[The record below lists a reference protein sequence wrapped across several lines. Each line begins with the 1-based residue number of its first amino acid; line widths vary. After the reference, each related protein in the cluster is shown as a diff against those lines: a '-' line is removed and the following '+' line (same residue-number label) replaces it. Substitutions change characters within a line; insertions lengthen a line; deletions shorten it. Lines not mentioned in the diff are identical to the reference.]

1 MTGRR
6 KRKSQQG
13 FSLLEIIMAVGI
25 LSLVSL
31 YLLQIFVTAVR
42 LNHQAAD
49 LDESVQLGNSIIQL
63 LDSGLEKERLAN
75 QPFFQH
81 AQIEQNGQ
89 STSLTMGYDD
99 KWQPVP
105 HDSEPALQPF
115 YKLQVTATEQEN
127 TGGRL
132 MTVAL
137 AVTRQQP
144 YLLQKEDMPV
154 IYQLETQRFLPGEG
168 GGQP

>member
-6 KRKSQQG
+6 KRKSLQG

-63 LDSGLEKERLAN
+63 LDSGLEKERLAS

-81 AQIEQNGQ
+81 AQIKQNGQ
-89 STSLTMGYDD
+89 STSLTIGYDD

-105 HDSEPALQPF
+105 HHSEPAIQPV
-115 YKLQVTATEQEN
+115 YNLQVTATEQEN
-127 TGGRL
+127 AGGRL
-132 MTVAL
+132 LTVAL

-144 YLLQKEDMPV
+144 YLLQKEDKPV
-154 IYQLETQRFLPGEG
+154 IYQLETQRFLPREG